1 MRFGLCL
8 SILLVAVAGPVMA
21 QTSNVRQLT
30 PAEHSKIV
38 DVLKAEGCTTFR
50 EARVVDD
57 TFEVKDTR
65 CGGDQLYDIVY
76 DRNLKMIAMSE
87 KPKN

>member
-8 SILLVAVAGPVMA
+8 TIFLVAVAGPVVA
-21 QTSNVRQLT
+21 QTSTVRQLT
-30 PAEHSKIV
+30 PAERTKII
-38 DVLKAEGCTTFR
+38 DVLTAEGCTTFG

-65 CGGDQLYDIVY
+65 CGGDKLYDIVY

-87 KPKN
+87 KPKK

>member
-1 MRFGLCL
+1 MRFGVCL
-8 SILLVAVAGPVMA
+8 SLFLVAIAGAAVA
-21 QTSNVRQLT
+21 QTSEVRQPT
-30 PAEHSKIV
+30 PAERGKIV
-38 DVLKAEGCTTFR
+38 DVLSAQGCTTFG

-76 DRNLKMIAMSE
+76 DLSLIHI
-87 KPKN
+87 